1 MKVLF
6 FKPAGGAAGA
16 SSDGKYACGMVRKM
30 IHSIGLEGVQ
40 NARELGGYITSD
52 GLMVK
57 HGLLLRTAKLCDAA
71 PEDIDKL
78 ANIYHVGSIVD
89 FRMEPEIE
97 GLEDPEVGIADYFN
111 LDVMMPLDISEID
124 MSAFDLKEPD
134 MAAIVDACEKIGML
148 DGRMYIGILEGEP
161 GIRGYR
167 EFFDILLRARPGEAV
182 LWHCTAGK
190 DRTGL
195 ATMLLLSALGVD
207 EQTVVDDYL
216 LTNDYNRKPAD
227 LTTQMLRAQGYDDEF
242 ISKAV
247 IAFQLID
254 EIFIRRTLTHL
265 KENYG
270 SVIGYL
276 TEKLDFT
283 DSEIDELKERYLER
297 I

>member
-1 MKVLF
+1 MKQ
-6 FKPAGGAAGA
+6 
-16 SSDGKYACGMVRKM
+16 
-30 IHSIGLEGVQ
+30 SIGLKSIQ
-40 NARELGGYITSD
+40 NARELGGYKGACGRSI
-52 GLMVK
+52 K
-57 HGLLLRTAKLCDAA
+57 HGLLLRTAKLSGISK
-71 PEDIDKL
+71 EDLAILKDK
-78 ANIYHVGSIVD
+78 YHVSQIID
-89 FRMEPEIE
+89 FRMPPEIS
-97 GLEDPEVGIADYFN
+97 GMEDPDITGAVYSN
-111 LDVMMPLDISEID
+111 LDVMISFDD
-124 MSAFDLKEPD
+124 MDVDQEAFKLKNPDLRI
-134 MAAIVDACEKIGML
+134 IVDACEKIGML
-148 DGRMYIGILEGEP
+148 DGRMYIGILEGEA

-227 LTTQMLRAQGYDDEF
+227 LTTQMLKAQGYDDEF

-276 TEKLDFT
+276 KGKLDFT